1 MPEIIDVEQQKDK
14 HEIVIDWNLVKKVFK
29 TRWKICGLIILLCAL
44 AAMALAFVV
53 PKKFE
58 SEVLL
63 RAKAKS
69 NSSPFGGGAA
79 AAILLGG
86 SMPGQVNNY
95 IELISSRAVIEP
107 IIAKLDLS
115 KEQRE
120 LMTVASF
127 AKSAIKTDN
136 AKGTD
141 LLSITATGKTPAE
154 AQMIAASVT
163 ENLSDLLTK
172 LNRSE
177 PSYMVKF
184 LDERIALAKKDMDQA
199 EQNLEKFRQQD
210 KIFAPDEQARMLL
223 TTMSAIDKLKAEELV
238 KSGTADQALL
248 QINNELKR
256 QNVAMETYKITDN
269 ATVQQI
275 RTQLIAKELQLLELQ
290 QKFTDEQ
297 PDVVNAKQSIAE
309 LKRKMDEE
317 LTKSLISGT
326 TVMNPVHIEL
336 MKNKITAEIDAQS
349 AREALSVL
357 NSYEQQSMASVS
369 KLSASGLTYIALA
382 RQEKL
387 NQEIYL
393 MLVKQYEQSKIQEAM
408 DSMDVQIIDPAN
420 LPKRHVFPSKTLF
433 TLVGGMLG
441 GMLALL
447 SLLVSYRKM
456 ARG

>member
-1 MPEIIDVEQQKDK
+1 
-14 HEIVIDWNLVKKVFK
+14 
-29 TRWKICGLIILLCAL
+29 
-44 AAMALAFVV
+44 
-53 PKKFE
+53 
-58 SEVLL
+58 
-63 RAKAKS
+63 
-69 NSSPFGGGAA
+69 
-79 AAILLGG
+79 
-86 SMPGQVNNY
+86 
-95 IELISSRAVIEP
+95 
-107 IIAKLDLS
+107 
-115 KEQRE
+115 
-120 LMTVASF
+120 
-127 AKSAIKTDN
+127 
-136 AKGTD
+136 
-141 LLSITATGKTPAE
+141 
-154 AQMIAASVT
+154 
-163 ENLSDLLTK
+163 
-172 LNRSE
+172 
-177 PSYMVKF
+177 
-184 LDERIALAKKDMDQA
+184 
-199 EQNLEKFRQQD
+199 
-210 KIFAPDEQARMLL
+210 
-223 TTMSAIDKLKAEELV
+223 
-238 KSGTADQALL
+238 
-248 QINNELKR
+248 
-256 QNVAMETYKITDN
+256 METYKITDN